1 MILDRWKT
9 SEVSPTSAQVHCLQ
23 SFQAAAAQG
32 RRVEVEPD
40 RLSELGRRHS
50 KYRDTKATRVLK
62 TGNPGER
69 AAQRENPRDLG
80 GLLVIPSSAL
90 SMYVK
95 TRSETK
101 DRAILKSNR
110 EQCPA
115 LTQHRMET
123 VPTT

>member
-69 AAQRENPRDLG
+69 AAQREPQRPRG
-80 GLLVIPSSAL
+80 SPCNTQQ
-90 SMYVK
+90 YVR
-95 TRSETK
+95 TQSETK